1 MFFYDATY
9 VLVIIGALI
18 CIAAS
23 MNVQSTYK
31 RYAGERSLM
40 GWTGAEAAEKMLNYM
55 GIFDVKIE
63 HIKGSLSDHY
73 DPGSKTLRLSDTV
86 YGSTS
91 IAALGV
97 AAHECGHA
105 LQHAQSYTPLKIRSS
120 LVPAANIGC
129 QLGVP
134 IVLLGLIFGGYGST
148 LALVGVLVFSLSVLF
163 QLVTLPVEF
172 DASNRGLEMLRKF
185 GMLQGDEMKKCRKVL
200 QAAALTY
207 VAAAAS
213 SILQLLR
220 LIILSGAGRRR
231 DD

>member
-1 MFFYDATY
+1 MFYDATY
-9 VLVIIGALI
+9 ILVIIGAII
-18 CIAAS
+18 CMIASA
-23 MNVQSTYK
+23 NVQSTYRK
-31 RYAGERSLM
+31 YAKVASLM

-63 HIKGSLSDHY
+63 HIRGELTDHY
-73 DPGSKTLRLSDTV
+73 DPTAKVLRLSDTV
-86 YGSTS
+86 YASNS
-91 IAALGV
+91 VAALGV

-105 LQHAQSYTPLKIRSS
+105 VQHAQGYRPLQIRSK
-120 LVPAANIGC
+120 LVPAANIGSRYG
-129 QLGVP
+129 LW
-134 IVLLGLIFGGYGST
+134 IVILGLIFGGYGSV
-148 LALVGVLVFSLSVLF
+148 LATVGVVLFSLGVLF

-185 GMLQGDEMKKCRKVL
+185 GMLQGDEMVSCRKVL

-220 LIILSGAGRRR
+220 LIMISGAGSRRR
-231 DD
+231 D

>member
-1 MFFYDATY
+1 MFYDATY
-9 VLVIIGALI
+9 FLVIIGAII
-18 CIAAS
+18 CMIASA
-23 MNVQSTYK
+23 NVQSTYRK
-31 RYAGERSLM
+31 YAKVASLM

-63 HIKGSLSDHY
+63 HIRGELTDHY
-73 DPGSKTLRLSDTV
+73 DPTAKVLRLSDAV
-86 YGSTS
+86 YASNS
-91 IAALGV
+91 VAALGV

-105 LQHAQSYTPLKIRSS
+105 VQHAQGYRPLQIRSK
-120 LVPAANIGC
+120 LVPAANIGSRYG
-129 QLGVP
+129 LW
-134 IVLLGLIFGGYGST
+134 IVILGLIFGGYGSV
-148 LALVGVLVFSLSVLF
+148 LATVGVVLFSLGVLF

-185 GMLQGDEMKKCRKVL
+185 GMLQGDEMVSCRKVL

-220 LIILSGAGRRR
+220 LIMISGAGSRRR
-231 DD
+231 D

>member
-1 MFFYDATY
+1 MFYDATY
-9 VLVIIGALI
+9 ILVIIGAII
-18 CIAAS
+18 CMIASA
-23 MNVQSTYK
+23 NVQSTYRK
-31 RYAGERSLM
+31 YAKVASLM

-63 HIKGSLSDHY
+63 HIRGELTDHY
-73 DPGSKTLRLSDTV
+73 DPTAKVLRLSDAV
-86 YGSTS
+86 YASNS
-91 IAALGV
+91 VAALGV

-105 LQHAQSYTPLKIRSS
+105 VQHAQGYRPLQIRSK
-120 LVPAANIGC
+120 LVPAANIGSRYG
-129 QLGVP
+129 LW
-134 IVLLGLIFGGYGST
+134 IVILGLIFGGYGSV
-148 LALVGVLVFSLSVLF
+148 LATVGVVLFSLGVLF

-185 GMLQGDEMKKCRKVL
+185 GMLQGGEMVSCRKVL

-220 LIILSGAGRRR
+220 LIMISGAGSRRR
-231 DD
+231 D

>member
-1 MFFYDATY
+1 MFYDATY
-9 VLVIIGALI
+9 ILVIIGAII
-18 CIAAS
+18 CMIASA
-23 MNVQSTYK
+23 NVQSTYRK
-31 RYAGERSLM
+31 YAKVASLM

-63 HIKGSLSDHY
+63 HIRGELTDHY
-73 DPGSKTLRLSDTV
+73 DPTAKVLRLSDAV
-86 YGSTS
+86 YASNS
-91 IAALGV
+91 VAALGV

-105 LQHAQSYTPLKIRSS
+105 VQHAQGYRPLQIRSK
-120 LVPAANIGC
+120 LVPAANIGSRYG
-129 QLGVP
+129 LW
-134 IVLLGLIFGGYGST
+134 IVILGLIFGGYGSV
-148 LALVGVLVFSLSVLF
+148 LATVGVVLFSLGVLF

-185 GMLQGDEMKKCRKVL
+185 GMLQGDEMVSCRKVL

-220 LIILSGAGRRR
+220 LIMISGAGSRRR
-231 DD
+231 D

>member
-1 MFFYDATY
+1 MFYDATY
-9 VLVIIGALI
+9 ILVIIGAII
-18 CIAAS
+18 CMIASA
-23 MNVQSTYK
+23 NVQSTYRK
-31 RYAGERSLM
+31 YAKVASLM

-63 HIKGSLSDHY
+63 HIRGELTDHY
-73 DPGSKTLRLSDTV
+73 DPTAKVLRLSDAV
-86 YGSTS
+86 YASNS
-91 IAALGV
+91 VAALGV

-105 LQHAQSYTPLKIRSS
+105 VQHAQGYRPLQIRSK
-120 LVPAANIGC
+120 LVPAANIGSRYG
-129 QLGVP
+129 LW
-134 IVLLGLIFGGYGST
+134 IVILGLFFGGYGSV
-148 LALVGVLVFSLSVLF
+148 LATVGVVLFSLGVLF

-185 GMLQGDEMKKCRKVL
+185 GMLQGDEMVSCRKVL

-220 LIILSGAGRRR
+220 LIMISGAGSRRR
-231 DD
+231 D

>member
-1 MFFYDATY
+1 MFYDATY
-9 VLVIIGALI
+9 ILVIIGAII
-18 CIAAS
+18 CMIASA
-23 MNVQSTYK
+23 NVQSTYRK
-31 RYAGERSLM
+31 YAKVASLM

-63 HIKGSLSDHY
+63 HIRGELTDHY
-73 DPGSKTLRLSDTV
+73 DPTAKVLRLSDAV
-86 YGSTS
+86 YASNS
-91 IAALGV
+91 VAAVGV

-105 LQHAQSYTPLKIRSS
+105 VQHAQGYRPLQIRSK
-120 LVPAANIGC
+120 LVPAANIGSRYG
-129 QLGVP
+129 LW
-134 IVLLGLIFGGYGST
+134 IVILGLIFGGYGSV
-148 LALVGVLVFSLSVLF
+148 LATVGVVLFSLGVLF

-185 GMLQGDEMKKCRKVL
+185 GMLQGDEMVSCRKVL

-220 LIILSGAGRRR
+220 LIMISGAGSRRR
-231 DD
+231 D

>member
-1 MFFYDATY
+1 MFYDATY
-9 VLVIIGALI
+9 ILVIIGAII
-18 CIAAS
+18 CMIASA
-23 MNVQSTYK
+23 NVQSTYRK
-31 RYAGERSLM
+31 YAKVASLM

-63 HIKGSLSDHY
+63 HIRGELTDHY
-73 DPGSKTLRLSDTV
+73 DPMAKVLRLSDAV
-86 YGSTS
+86 YASNS
-91 IAALGV
+91 VAALGV

-105 LQHAQSYTPLKIRSS
+105 VQHAQGYRPLQIRSK
-120 LVPAANIGC
+120 LVPAANIGSRYG
-129 QLGVP
+129 LW
-134 IVLLGLIFGGYGST
+134 IVILGLIFGGYGSV
-148 LALVGVLVFSLSVLF
+148 LATVGVVLFSLGVLF

-185 GMLQGDEMKKCRKVL
+185 GMLQGDEMVSCRKVL

-220 LIILSGAGRRR
+220 LIMISGAGSRRR
-231 DD
+231 D

>member
-1 MFFYDATY
+1 MFYDATY
-9 VLVIIGALI
+9 FLVIIGAII
-18 CIAAS
+18 CMIASA
-23 MNVQSTYK
+23 NVQSTYRK
-31 RYAGERSLM
+31 YAKVASLM

-63 HIKGSLSDHY
+63 HIRGELTDHY
-73 DPGSKTLRLSDTV
+73 DPTAKVLRLSDAV
-86 YGSTS
+86 YASNS
-91 IAALGV
+91 VAALGV

-105 LQHAQSYTPLKIRSS
+105 VQHAQEYRPLQIRSK
-120 LVPAANIGC
+120 LVPAANIGSRYG
-129 QLGVP
+129 LW
-134 IVLLGLIFGGYGST
+134 IVILGLIFGGYGSV
-148 LALVGVLVFSLSVLF
+148 LATVGVVLFSLGVLF

-185 GMLQGDEMKKCRKVL
+185 GMLQGDEMVSCRKVL

-220 LIILSGAGRRR
+220 LIMISGAGSRRR
-231 DD
+231 D

>member
-1 MFFYDATY
+1 MFYDATY
-9 VLVIIGALI
+9 FLVIIGAII
-18 CIAAS
+18 CMIASA
-23 MNVQSTYK
+23 NVQSTYRK
-31 RYAGERSLM
+31 YAKVASLM

-63 HIKGSLSDHY
+63 HIRGELTDHY
-73 DPGSKTLRLSDTV
+73 DPTAKVLRLSDAV
-86 YGSTS
+86 YASNS
-91 IAALGV
+91 VAALGV

-105 LQHAQSYTPLKIRSS
+105 VQHAQGYRPLQIRSK
-120 LVPAANIGC
+120 LVPAANIGSRYG
-129 QLGVP
+129 LW
-134 IVLLGLIFGGYGST
+134 IVILGLIFGGYGSV
-148 LALVGVLVFSLSVLF
+148 LATVGVVLFSLGVLF

-185 GMLQGDEMKKCRKVL
+185 GMLQGDEMVSCRKVL

-220 LIILSGAGRRR
+220 FIMISGAGSRRR
-231 DD
+231 D

>member
-1 MFFYDATY
+1 MFYDATY
-9 VLVIIGALI
+9 ILVIIGAII
-18 CIAAS
+18 CMIASA
-23 MNVQSTYK
+23 NVQSTYRK
-31 RYAGERSLM
+31 YAKVASLM

-63 HIKGSLSDHY
+63 HIRGELTDHY
-73 DPGSKTLRLSDTV
+73 DPTAKVLRLSDAV
-86 YGSTS
+86 YASNS
-91 IAALGV
+91 VAALGV

-105 LQHAQSYTPLKIRSS
+105 VQHAQRYRPLQIRSK
-120 LVPAANIGC
+120 LVPAANIGSRYG
-129 QLGVP
+129 LW
-134 IVLLGLIFGGYGST
+134 IVILGLFFGGYGSV
-148 LALVGVLVFSLSVLF
+148 LATVGVVLFSLGVLF

-185 GMLQGDEMKKCRKVL
+185 GMLQGDEMVSCRKVL

-220 LIILSGAGRRR
+220 LIMISGAGSRRR
-231 DD
+231 D